1 MPLSHRKENMI
12 KIILKSITVTLIL
25 CSVLLTGCGK
35 STSGIFLT
43 TTSYFRSTTPQSS
56 LSNML
61 TPANPSSTTT
71 LTATAVGT
79 VTSMVPF
86 IATTPTSFSAVP
98 VQYQSLYNQLQGFI
112 TNDTNQISSKW
123 DGSSYP
129 VGYSAELVTADVNAG
144 PGILQPNKRQVMI
157 EELNGQAG
165 MGVKAI
171 TVEIGYPV
179 FDPDF
184 YILSGQSTAQAQ
196 QTVQTWISYYQS
208 VAQAIHSRGLK
219 MIVESNALL
228 TYYISSQSSFNPGA
242 YYKTLNFASYEQLRS
257 QHNII
262 IAQQIKPDYLILQTE
277 PQTDAVNDFRP
288 ELDNAARN
296 VAMINKFV
304 NDIAN
309 AGITGLHTSIQLGAG
324 AGTWQPDW
332 KSYFTGLVAIK
343 GLDKI
348 DTHVYNFQPGVNQ
361 LGEVT
366 IAMQIADMAHAAGK
380 GVTMSEFWFQKSA
393 SLVGLTENGDPVTD
407 IRVRDMFSFWTPLD
421 QPAFQLLSDLANYKH
436 FDYVSPFGIYYWFTL
451 IDYSSLT
458 IFPVYPAASETQN
471 ESVDNQITAL
481 MNQSATRTLAD
492 NQLSLTGKAY
502 KTVIANQ
509 PAH

>member
-1 MPLSHRKENMI
+1 
-12 KIILKSITVTLIL
+12 
-25 CSVLLTGCGK
+25 
-35 STSGIFLT
+35 
-43 TTSYFRSTTPQSS
+43 
-56 LSNML
+56 
-61 TPANPSSTTT
+61 
-71 LTATAVGT
+71 
-79 VTSMVPF
+79 
-86 IATTPTSFSAVP
+86 
-98 VQYQSLYNQLQGFI
+98 
-112 TNDTNQISSKW
+112 
-123 DGSSYP
+123 
-129 VGYSAELVTADVNAG
+129 
-144 PGILQPNKRQVMI
+144 MI
-157 EELNGQAG
+157 EELNGEAA

-184 YILSGQSTAQAQ
+184 YILSGQSAAQAQ

-242 YYKTLNFASYEQLRS
+242 YYKTLSFASYEQLRS

-309 AGITGLHTSIQLGAG
+309 AGITGLHTSIQLGSG

-421 QPAFQLLSDLANYKH
+421 QQAFQLLSDLANYKH

-502 KTVIANQ
+502 KTAIANQ